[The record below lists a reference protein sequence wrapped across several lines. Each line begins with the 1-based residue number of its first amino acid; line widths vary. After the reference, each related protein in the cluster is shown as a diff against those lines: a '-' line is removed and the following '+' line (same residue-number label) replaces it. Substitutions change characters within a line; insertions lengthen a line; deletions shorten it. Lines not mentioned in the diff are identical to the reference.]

1 MSYWRLRG
9 GRNRPHDRRIPGML
23 EGKTGIVFGVANH
36 RSLAWF
42 IARQAHRHGAKIQL
56 VAANERF
63 RDKMAPHAEK
73 EGIPEPLICDV
84 TQDESIEQVF
94 EQIQKETPQLD
105 FLVHSI
111 AFARKEDL
119 EGRFVETTREGYLL
133 AQNIS
138 SYSFVALMRAAE
150 PLMTAG
156 SNALTLTYI
165 GSQRSVPNYNVMG
178 VAKAALEST
187 VRYLAADFGPS
198 NIRVN
203 AISAGPI
210 KTLSSAGIAGLRE
223 KLDLQHVR
231 NPLRRN
237 IEGDDVGKAA
247 VFLLSDYAAGVT
259 GEVLYV
265 DNGYHSCATWA

>member
-1 MSYWRLRG
+1 
-9 GRNRPHDRRIPGML
+9 ML
-23 EGKTGIVFGVANH
+23 EGKTGVVFGVANH

-42 IARQAHRHGAKIQL
+42 IAHEAHLHGAKVQM

-73 EGIPEPLICDV
+73 AGMQEPLICDV
-84 TQDESIEQVF
+84 TKDESIDAVFAQIKEQL
-94 EQIQKETPQLD
+94 PQLD

-119 EGRFVETTREGYLL
+119 EGRFVATPREGYLL
-133 AQNIS
+133 AQDIS

-150 PLMTAG
+150 PMFKAG

-187 VRYLAADFGPS
+187 VRYLAADFGPDG
-198 NIRVN
+198 IRVN

-210 KTLSSAGIAGLRE
+210 KTLSSAGIAGMRE
-223 KLDLQHVR
+223 KLDLQHER
-231 NPLRRN
+231 NPMRRN
-237 IEGDDVGKAA
+237 IKGEEVGKAA
-247 VFLLSDYAAGVT
+247 VFLLSNYAAAVT